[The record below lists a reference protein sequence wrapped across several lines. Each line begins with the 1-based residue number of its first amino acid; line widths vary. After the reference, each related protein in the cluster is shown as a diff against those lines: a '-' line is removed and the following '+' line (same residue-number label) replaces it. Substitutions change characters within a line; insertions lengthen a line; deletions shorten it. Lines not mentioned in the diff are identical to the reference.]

1 MTVGS
6 RSDGETDVTVGDRA
20 LVEFF
25 HFGDRRV
32 DSTTFVHFTVNT
44 VKLHTISM
52 YDGYFELV
60 I

>member
-1 MTVGS
+1 MTVRS

-32 DSTTFVHFTVNT
+32 DSTTFVHFTVNA
-44 VKLHTISM
+44 VKLRNISM
-52 YDGYFELV
+52 YDEYF
-60 I
+60 